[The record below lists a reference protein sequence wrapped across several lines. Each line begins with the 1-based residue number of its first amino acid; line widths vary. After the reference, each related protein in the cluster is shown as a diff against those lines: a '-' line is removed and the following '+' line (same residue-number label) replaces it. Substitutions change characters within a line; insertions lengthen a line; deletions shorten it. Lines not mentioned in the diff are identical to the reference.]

1 MVQARTASRPG
12 RSAAP
17 PQPGT
22 RLAHTDRLREH
33 IAKLL
38 LEAAEFISP
47 ARVEETARGW
57 LSRAE
62 PVDDDPGR
70 EMLLVADALGMATD
84 LALFTPSASGAT
96 AFDRLARRLGR
107 VDPEQAAALDALRR
121 AQFRLLRVE
130 APSSDGVARLRD
142 LVTGEV
148 LPVLDGSIGAEA
160 VEVALVARLAPV
172 GDGRYVWVGGT
183 TPLDAAGLAV
193 AQSFVRPGARNLLNP
208 QRCAEAVY
216 RQVLRH
222 GTLEIP
228 GLNRP
233 PDDRE
238 NGLDE
243 EAGELD
249 LLALRWAE
257 PGAKHDPEDVQFV
270 RAQASLDAVLDV
282 LGSAANTREHGL
294 GALSD
299 AYAAIALVQL
309 ETLHRRAAAGS
320 GMTGVDTVQAAL
332 EAEIAAGELP
342 PGARGVFDA
351 VRRRLG
357 TAPSVA
363 GAKDNELDRLIGRI
377 QALRAKTVEQ
387 GCTEQE
393 ALAAAEKVAELLD
406 RYGLSLSELD
416 LKRQACEGMV
426 VETGRRRVGP
436 VDDCVP
442 AVAAFFDCRAWG
454 EKSASGT
461 LRHVFFGLPADVAAA
476 RYLYE
481 LVERAFETET
491 ARFRAGDTYAAMPTR
506 VRRTATNS
514 FGIGLARG
522 ITAKLRT
529 LREAREAALRG
540 SSGRDLVVAKAGVVE
555 AELEKLGLR
564 FRARKGTAG
573 RRVLTHAFEQGHEA
587 GLGFEYTPGIGH
599 DG

>member
-1 MVQARTASRPG
+1 VD
-12 RSAAP
+12 
-17 PQPGT
+17 
-22 RLAHTDRLREH
+22 TDRLREA
-33 IAKLL
+33 IAELL
-38 LEAAEFISP
+38 LQATDFVSP
-47 ARVEETARGW
+47 ARMEETARGW
-57 LSRAE
+57 LSRAD

-70 EMLLVADALGMATD
+70 EMLLVADAFGMATD

-96 AFDRLARRLGR
+96 AFDRLARCLGR
-107 VDPEQAAALDALRR
+107 VGPEQAEALGALRR

-142 LVTGEV
+142 LVTNEA
-148 LPVLDGSIGAEA
+148 LFVLDGSIGSEA

-183 TPLDAAGLAV
+183 TPLDTAGLAV
-193 AQSFVRPGARNLLNP
+193 AQGFARPGARGLLNP
-208 QRCAEAVY
+208 QRSAEAVY
-216 RQVLRH
+216 RHVLRH

-233 PDDRE
+233 PDNRE
-238 NGLDE
+238 NSLDE

-257 PGAKHDPEDVQFV
+257 PGAGHDPEDVQFV

-282 LGSAANTREHGL
+282 LGSVANTREHGL

-309 ETLHRRAAAGS
+309 ETLNRRAAAGS
-320 GMTGVDTVQAAL
+320 DTVGLDTVQAAL

-342 PGARGVFDA
+342 LGARGVFEE

-416 LKRQACEGMV
+416 LKQQACEGAA

-522 ITAKLRT
+522 IAAKLRT

-540 SSGRDLVVAKAGVVE
+540 SSGRDLVVAKAGVVD
-555 AELEKLGLR
+555 AELDKLGLR

-573 RRVLTHAFEQGHEA
+573 RRVLTRAFEQGHEA
-587 GLGFEYTPGIGH
+587 GLGFEYTPGVGH

>member
-1 MVQARTASRPG
+1 MVQARTAGRPG
-12 RSAAP
+12 RTAAP
-17 PQPGT
+17 SRPGT
-22 RLAHTDRLREH
+22 RLADTDRLREH
-33 IAKLL
+33 IAELL
-38 LEAAEFISP
+38 LQAAEFISP
-47 ARVEETARGW
+47 IQVEETARGW
-57 LSRAE
+57 LARAGSL
-62 PVDDDPGR
+62 DGGPGR

-84 LALFTPSASGAT
+84 LALFMPSVSGAT

-107 VDPEQAAALDALRR
+107 VDLEQAAALDALRR

-130 APSSDGVARLRD
+130 AASSEGVARLRD
-142 LVTGEV
+142 LATDES
-148 LPVLDGSIGAEA
+148 LSVLDASIGAEA
-160 VEVALVARLAPV
+160 AGVALVARLAPV
-172 GDGRYVWVGGT
+172 GDGRHMWVGGT

-193 AQSFVRPGARNLLNP
+193 ALGFVRPGARGLLP
-208 QRCAEAVY
+208 LRCAEAVY
-216 RQVLRH
+216 RHVLRH

-233 PDDRE
+233 PEGWGNGPDD
-238 NGLDE
+238 

-257 PGAKHDPEDVQFV
+257 LGAERDPEDVQFI

-282 LGSAANTREHGL
+282 LGSAANTRGHGR

-299 AYAAIALVQL
+299 AYEAIALVQL

-320 GMTGVDTVQAAL
+320 GTAGLDTVQAAL
-332 EAEIAAGELP
+332 DAEIAAGEVP

-357 TAPSVA
+357 TAPSAA
-363 GAKDNELDRLIGRI
+363 GAKDTELDRLIGRI

-387 GCTEQE
+387 GCTEAE

-416 LKRQACEGMV
+416 LKRQACEGMA

-436 VDDCVP
+436 VDDCMP

-461 LRHVFFGLPADVAAA
+461 LRYVFFGLPADVAAA

-491 ARFRAGDTYAAMPTR
+491 ARFRAGKTYTAMPTR

-522 ITAKLRT
+522 IAAKLRT

-540 SSGRDLVVAKAGVVE
+540 SSGRDLVVAKAGVVD
-555 AELEKLGLR
+555 AELDKLGLR

-573 RRVLTHAFEQGHEA
+573 RRVLTGAFEQGHEA
-587 GLGFEYTPGIGH
+587 GLGFEYTPGVGH

>member
-1 MVQARTASRPG
+1 MVQARTASKPG
-12 RSAAP
+12 RAAP
-17 PQPGT
+17 QSGSTSRPVD
-22 RLAHTDRLREH
+22 TDRLRET
-33 IAKLL
+33 IAELL
-38 LEAAEFISP
+38 LQATEFISP

-62 PVDDDPGR
+62 PLDDDPGR
-70 EMLLVADALGMATD
+70 EMLRVADALGMATD

-96 AFDRLARRLGR
+96 AFDRLARRLGW
-107 VDPEQAAALDALRR
+107 VGPEQTAALDALRR

-130 APSSDGVARLRD
+130 APSSDGMARLRD
-142 LVTGEV
+142 LVTDEV
-148 LPVLDGSIGAEA
+148 LPVLDESIGVEA

-172 GDGRYVWVGGT
+172 GDGRYLWVGGT

-193 AQSFVRPGARNLLNP
+193 AQSFVRPGARGLLNP
-208 QRCAEAVY
+208 LRCAEAVY
-216 RQVLRH
+216 RHVLRH

-228 GLNRP
+228 GLSRP
-233 PDDRE
+233 PEGRQDGPDD
-238 NGLDE
+238 

-257 PGAKHDPEDVQFV
+257 AGVERDPEDVQFI

-282 LGSAANTREHGL
+282 FGSAANTRAHGL

-320 GMTGVDTVQAAL
+320 GTTGLDTVQAAL
-332 EAEIAAGELP
+332 DAEIAAGDLP

-357 TAPSVA
+357 TAPSA
-363 GAKDNELDRLIGRI
+363 GEAKDAELDRLIGRI

-416 LKRQACEGMV
+416 LKQQACEGLS

-454 EKSASGT
+454 EKSTSGT
-461 LRHVFFGLPADVAAA
+461 LRYVFFGLPADVAAA

-491 ARFRAGDTYAAMPTR
+491 ARFRLGETYGAMPTR

-514 FGIGLARG
+514 FQIGLARG
-522 ITAKLRT
+522 IAAKLRS

-555 AELEKLGLR
+555 AELAKLGLH
-564 FRARKGTAG
+564 FRTRKGTAG
-573 RRVLTHAFEQGHEA
+573 RRVLSHAFEQGHEA
-587 GLGFEYTPGIGH
+587 GLGFEYTPGVGH